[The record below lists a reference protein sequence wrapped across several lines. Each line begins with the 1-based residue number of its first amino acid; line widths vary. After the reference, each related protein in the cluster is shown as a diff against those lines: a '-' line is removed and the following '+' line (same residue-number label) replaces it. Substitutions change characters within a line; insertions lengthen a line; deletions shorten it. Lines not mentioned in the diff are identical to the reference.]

1 MKKSSRPRQSDLTPL
16 LTRGVALQQK
26 GDSDGAL
33 TCYTEILKTYPRQPD
48 ALHLSGII
56 ATQKGNYARAVDLIA
71 KAIEVSPYNAMY
83 HVNIANAL
91 EAMGRESAAEEHL
104 RRAIK
109 LDSAYAPAFFNLGN
123 LLIRQERDN
132 EAVQCYD
139 RAIVANPSHFAA
151 CLALGQL
158 LLKLKQAA
166 PARQLAM
173 MALNLQ
179 PTDSRAND
187 LLISALL
194 LLKEFAPA
202 LERIDLVLSEA
213 PSRVPVLKGK
223 AHCLQELVRIEEA
236 IAVYRT
242 ILSIEPGDIESRLA
256 LGRLF
261 TFSGQVKQGIE
272 ALGQPVAATQS
283 DADVFS
289 TWLFYLNYLESHS
302 ATELRC
308 LHQRWEEGRHPPR
321 LSPRIH
327 RVDTPK
333 ARLKVGY
340 LSADFKTHSVAFFI
354 ESVLEQHDVE
364 KFEIFAYYLG
374 PESDAVTERIS
385 SKVEHFRPV
394 HGLQPEEIAH
404 KIAEDGIDIAIDL
417 GAHTTSKLLEA
428 LLFRPAPIQISWLGY
443 PNTTGV
449 SAIDYRI
456 TDAIADP
463 PGTGDTW
470 NSEKLLRLPDC
481 FHCYRPEQYIPF
493 DPTPAYR
500 RNGFV
505 TFGSFNVLPKLSA
518 SCLSAWARIINGT
531 PKSRLLIKTRYLR
544 DPSAQS
550 HLFAQFKSHGLPENR
565 IIIASDQARWSDHL
579 LRYREIDIALD
590 PFPYNGTT
598 TTCEALW
605 MGVPVLTFTGDR
617 HAARVGTS
625 LLTTIRHPELIAE
638 NQEAYIAQA
647 IQLANTPEELDDL
660 HARLHDDMAR
670 SPLCN
675 AVRFVAHLE
684 STYQAAWK
692 NYCETAG

>member
-1 MKKSSRPRQSDLTPL
+1 MKKHNRRHQSDLTPL
-16 LTRGVALQQK
+16 LNRGVALQQK
-26 GDSDGAL
+26 GDPDGAL
-33 TCYTEILKTYPRQPD
+33 ACYAEILKNHPHQPD

-56 ATQKGNYARAVDLIA
+56 ANQKGSHASAVDLIA

-83 HVNIANAL
+83 HVNLANAL
-91 EAMGRESAAEEHL
+91 EAMGRESAAEESL
-104 RRAIK
+104 RRAIA

-123 LLIRQERDN
+123 LLVRQERDN
-132 EAVQCYD
+132 EAIQCYD

-158 LLKLKQAA
+158 LLKQKQAA

-194 LLKEFAPA
+194 LLKEFAQA

-213 PSRVPVLKGK
+213 PNRVPVLKGK
-223 AHCLQELVRIEEA
+223 AHCLQELVRIDEA

-242 ILSIEPGDIESRLA
+242 ILSLAPGDVESRLA

-261 TFSGQVKQGIE
+261 TFSGQVEQGIE
-272 ALGQPVAATQS
+272 ALGQLAAATPS
-283 DADVFS
+283 DADLFS
-289 TWLFYLNYLESHS
+289 TWLFYMNYQESHS

-308 LHQRWEEGRHPPR
+308 LHQRWEEGRHPPAFSPKKNR
-321 LSPRIH
+321 LN
-327 RVDTPK
+327 TPNT
-333 ARLKVGY
+333 RLKVGY

-354 ESVLEQHDVE
+354 ESVLERHDVE
-364 KFEIFAYYLG
+364 KFEVFAYHLG
-374 PESDAVTERIS
+374 PDTDAVTERIR

-394 HGLQPEEIAH
+394 HELSPKEIAH
-404 KIAEDGIDIAIDL
+404 QIAEDGIDIAIDL

-428 LLFRPAPIQISWLGY
+428 LLFRPAPVQISWLGY

-456 TDAIADP
+456 SDAIADP
-463 PGTGDTW
+463 PGTGDAW

-481 FHCYRPEQYIPF
+481 FHCYRPEQCVPF
-493 DPTPAYR
+493 DPAPAYR

-518 SCLSAWARIINGT
+518 SCLSAWARIINAT
-531 PKSRLLIKTRYLR
+531 PNSRLLIKTRYLR
-544 DPSAQS
+544 DPSARR
-550 HLFAQFKSHGLPENR
+550 HLFAQFKSHGLSEDR
-565 IIIASDQARWSDHL
+565 IIVASDQARWSDHL

-625 LLTTIRHPELIAE
+625 LLTAIGHPELISE
-638 NQEAYIAQA
+638 SLEAYIAQA
-647 IQLANTPEELDDL
+647 VQLANNPEELDAL
-660 HARLHDDMAR
+660 HSRLHDDMAR
-670 SPLCN
+670 SPLCD
-675 AVRFVAHLE
+675 AARFVANLE

-692 NYCETAG
+692 NYCETAE